1 MKAVIQTSRSPI
13 EVRLT
18 AINREPVEPGR
29 PLDPVEGSIL
39 NARFRLQERSPL
51 LKTIK
56 KRVCVAS
63 SVQPLKSVATGRA
76 PPLEALNL
84 QRAAK
89 PSWKANSM
97 YKTSHLE
104 LDPQTRQC
112 TMYRNVYPKGG
123 DANLEKPHENYKF
136 RTLREGFALP
146 RSRMV
151 PPMYNGGFTPQIP
164 ATSYATS

>member
-1 MKAVIQTSRSPI
+1 MKAVIQSSRSPI

-18 AINREPVEPGR
+18 AINREPVETGK
-29 PLDPVEGSIL
+29 PLDPAEGSIL

-63 SVQPLKSVATGRA
+63 SLQPLNSMATRRA
-76 PPLEALNL
+76 LESLNL
-84 QRAAK
+84 QK
-89 PSWKANSM
+89 PWKVNSTM

-112 TMYRNVYPKGG
+112 TMYRNVYPNG
-123 DANLEKPHENYKF
+123 DAAAAAKS
-136 RTLREGFALP
+136 TL
-146 RSRMV
+146 
-151 PPMYNGGFTPQIP
+151 
-164 ATSYATS
+164 

>member
-1 MKAVIQTSRSPI
+1 MKAVISTSRSPI

-18 AINREPVEPGR
+18 AINREPVQPGP
-29 PLDPVEGSIL
+29 PLDPAEGSIL

-51 LKTIK
+51 LKTIR

-76 PPLEALNL
+76 VPLVEALNL
-84 QRAAK
+84 HKAK
-89 PSWKANSM
+89 PQKGSSM

-104 LDPQTRQC
+104 LDPHTRQC
-112 TMYRNVYPKGG
+112 TMYRNVYPGG
-123 DANLEKPHENYKF
+123 EAATNNLEKPHDNHKF
-136 RTLREGFALP
+136 RTLREGFGFP

-151 PPMYNGGFTPQIP
+151 PPMYNGGFTPQIV
-164 ATSYATS
+164 TST

>member
-1 MKAVIQTSRSPI
+1 MKAVLQTSRSPI

-29 PLDPVEGSIL
+29 PLDPAEGSIL

-76 PPLEALNL
+76 LPLEGLNL
-84 QRAAK
+84 QKAK
-89 PSWKANSM
+89 PWKANSM

-112 TMYRNVYPKGG
+112 TMYRNVYPKG
-123 DANLEKPHENYKF
+123 DA
-136 RTLREGFALP
+136 T
-146 RSRMV
+146 
-151 PPMYNGGFTPQIP
+151 
-164 ATSYATS
+164 